1 MHPGYITKKTSK
13 KNQRFTEAMLKFL
26 DIKFNMKALKK
37 PYEEI

>member
-13 KNQRFTEAMLKFL
+13 KNQRFTEAMLKF
-26 DIKFNMKALKK
+26 NMKALKK